1 MFLACAHP
9 TCQGEWDIIC
19 AMPVPDSA
27 YIGIDVG
34 GTFLKGAR
42 IDPTGK
48 VLARLHEPIRKA
60 SSGELLGQLAGAVE
74 TLEKAGPAVAI
85 GVGLPG
91 IVEMTRGRVRS
102 APNVPAL
109 DGLKVGE
116 ELEARTGRASF
127 AENDANAAALAEAWL
142 GAGRGAS
149 HVLYVTLGTGVGGG
163 LVFDGRIW
171 MGRNGYAGEIGHIQV
186 QPDGRPCGC
195 GSWGCLET
203 IAGVPGWTRRAEEL
217 LASGRSSTL
226 AGRSPLDPQVIVEA
240 ARGEDAVALEI
251 VDGAA
256 AAIGV
261 GVAAVLDL
269 LNVDRVVVGGGV
281 AAAGFFLLERIAEET
296 RRRTFPHVFADV
308 TFRLAELGSD
318 AGVVGAARVGMI
330 GVGNG

>member
-1 MFLACAHP
+1 
-9 TCQGEWDIIC
+9 
-19 AMPVPDSA
+19 MPAPDAA
-27 YIGIDVG
+27 YIGLDVG

-42 IDPTGK
+42 IDSSGK

-60 SSGELLGQLAGAVE
+60 GSTEILGQLAGAVE
-74 TLEKAGPAVAI
+74 TLEGGAGPAVAV

-91 IVEMTRGRVRS
+91 IVEITRGRVRS

-186 QPDGRPCGC
+186 QPDGVACGC

-203 IAGVPGWTRRAEEL
+203 IAGIPGWARRAEAL
-217 LASGRSSTL
+217 LAAGRPSTL
-226 AGRSPLDPQVIVEA
+226 AGRSPLDPQVVVEA
-240 ARGEDAVALEI
+240 ARGEDAVALEV

-256 AAIGV
+256 RAIGV

-281 AAAGFFLLERIAEET
+281 ASAGFFLLERIAEES

-308 TFRLAELGSD
+308 TFRLAELGAD

>member
-1 MFLACAHP
+1 ML
-9 TCQGEWDIIC
+9 
-19 AMPVPDSA
+19 VPGGA
-27 YIGIDVG
+27 YIGLDVG

-42 IDPTGK
+42 IDASGK
-48 VLARLHEPIRKA
+48 VLARLHEPIRKTTTA
-60 SSGELLGQLAGAVE
+60 DILGQLAGAVE
-74 TLEKAGPAVAI
+74 SLEKDVGPSLAV

-149 HVLYVTLGTGVGGG
+149 HVLFVTLGTGVGGG

-186 QPDGRPCGC
+186 EPDGVPCGC

-203 IAGVPGWTRRAEEL
+203 IAGVPGWGRRAEAL
-217 LASGRSSTL
+217 LASGRSSVL
-226 AGRSPLDPQVIVEA
+226 AGKSPLDPQVIVEA
-240 ARGEDAVALEI
+240 ARGDDAVALEV

-256 AAIGV
+256 RAVGV

-296 RRRTFPHVFADV
+296 RKRTFPHVFADV

-318 AGVVGAARVGMI
+318 AGVVGASRVGMI

>member
-1 MFLACAHP
+1 MLGHNF
-9 TCQGEWDIIC
+9 D
-19 AMPVPDSA
+19 MPAPDAA
-27 YIGIDVG
+27 YIGLDVG

-42 IDPTGK
+42 IDATGK
-48 VLARLHEPIRKA
+48 VLSRLHEPIRKGNSA
-60 SSGELLGQLAGAVE
+60 EILGQLAGAVE
-74 TLEKAGPAVAI
+74 TLEKGVGPSLAV

-116 ELEARTGRASF
+116 ELETRTGRAAF

-186 QPDGRPCGC
+186 EPQGHPCGC

-203 IAGVPGWTRRAEEL
+203 IAGVPGWTRRAEAL
-217 LASGRSSTL
+217 LATGRASTL
-226 AGRSPLDPQVIVEA
+226 TGRTPLDPQVIVEA
-240 ARGEDAVALEI
+240 ARGDDAVALEV

-256 AAIGV
+256 RAVGV

-281 AAAGFFLLERIAEET
+281 ASAGFFLLERIAEET

-308 TFRLAELGSD
+308 TFRLAELGPD
-318 AGVVGAARVGMI
+318 AGVVGASRVGMI
-330 GVGNG
+330 GVGNA

>member
-1 MFLACAHP
+1 
-9 TCQGEWDIIC
+9 
-19 AMPVPDSA
+19 MPAADAA
-27 YIGIDVG
+27 YIGLDVG

-42 IDPTGK
+42 IDSGGK
-48 VLARLHEPIRKA
+48 VLARLHESIRKA
-60 SSGELLGQLAGAVE
+60 TTPELLAQLAGAVE
-74 TLEKAGPAVAI
+74 TLEAGVGPAVAVGI
-85 GVGLPG
+85 GLPG

-171 MGRNGYAGEIGHIQV
+171 IGRNGYAGEIGHIQV
-186 QPDGRPCGC
+186 EPDGLPCGC

-203 IAGVPGWTRRAEEL
+203 IAGVPGGARRAEAL
-217 LASGRSSTL
+217 LAGGRPSAL

-240 ARGEDAVALEI
+240 ARGDDAVALEV

-256 AAIGV
+256 RAVGV

-269 LNVDRVVVGGGV
+269 LNIDRVVVGGGV
-281 AAAGFFLLERIAEET
+281 ASAGFFLLERITEET

-308 TFRLAELGSD
+308 TFRLAELGAD

>member
-1 MFLACAHP
+1 MGHNFGMSGP
-9 TCQGEWDIIC
+9 
-19 AMPVPDSA
+19 A
-27 YIGIDVG
+27 YIGLDVG
-34 GTFLKGAR
+34 GKFLKGAR
-42 IDPTGK
+42 IGADGT

-60 SSGELLGQLAGAVE
+60 SAADILGQLAGAVE
-74 TLEKAGPAVAI
+74 ALEKDGGATLAV

-91 IVEMTRGRVRS
+91 IVERTRGRVRS

-109 DGLKVGE
+109 DGLKVGA

-186 QPDGRPCGC
+186 EPDGHPCGC

-203 IAGVPGWTRRAEEL
+203 IAGVPGWTRRAEAL
-217 LASGRSSTL
+217 LASGRPSTL
-226 AGRSPLDPQVIVEA
+226 AGKSPLDPQAIVEA
-240 ARGEDAVALEI
+240 ALTEDAVALEV

-256 AAIGV
+256 RAIGV

-269 LNVDRVVVGGGV
+269 LNVD
-281 AAAGFFLLERIAEET
+281 
-296 RRRTFPHVFADV
+296 
-308 TFRLAELGSD
+308 
-318 AGVVGAARVGMI
+318 
-330 GVGNG
+330 

>member
-1 MFLACAHP
+1 
-9 TCQGEWDIIC
+9 
-19 AMPVPDSA
+19 MPAPDAA
-27 YIGIDVG
+27 YIGLDVG

-42 IDPTGK
+42 IDSSGK
-48 VLARLHEPIRKA
+48 VRARLHEPIRKA
-60 SSGELLGQLAGAVE
+60 SSSEILGQLAGAVE
-74 TLEKAGPAVAI
+74 TLEAGVGPAIAV

-171 MGRNGYAGEIGHIQV
+171 LGRSGYAGEIGHIQV
-186 QPDGRPCGC
+186 QPDGQPCGC

-203 IAGVPGWTRRAEEL
+203 IAGVPGWARRAEEL
-217 LASGRSSTL
+217 LAAGRPSTL
-226 AGRSPLDPQVIVEA
+226 ASRSPLDPQAIVEA
-240 ARGEDAVALEI
+240 ARGEDAVALEV

-256 AAIGV
+256 RAIGV

-269 LNVDRVVVGGGV
+269 LNIDRVVVGGGI
-281 AAAGFFLLERIAEET
+281 ANAGFFLLERIAEES

-308 TFRLAELGSD
+308 TFRLAELGPD

>member
-1 MFLACAHP
+1 
-9 TCQGEWDIIC
+9 
-19 AMPVPDSA
+19 MPVSGAA
-27 YIGIDVG
+27 YIGLDVG
-34 GTFLKGAR
+34 GTYLKGAR
-42 IDPTGK
+42 IDATGK
-48 VLARLHEPIRKA
+48 VLARLHEPIRKTSTA
-60 SSGELLGQLAGAVE
+60 DILGQLAGAVE
-74 TLEKAGPAVAI
+74 WLEKDVGPSLAV

-149 HVLYVTLGTGVGGG
+149 HVLFVTLGTGVGGG

-186 QPDGRPCGC
+186 EPNGVPCGC

-203 IAGVPGWTRRAEEL
+203 IAGIPGWARRAEAL

-226 AGRSPLDPQVIVEA
+226 AGKSPLDPQVIVEA
-240 ARGEDAVALEI
+240 ARGDDAVALEV

-256 AAIGV
+256 RAVGV

-281 AAAGFFLLERIAEET
+281 ASAGFFLLERIAEET
-296 RRRTFPHVFADV
+296 RKRTFPHVFADV

-318 AGVVGAARVGMI
+318 AGVVGASRVGMI